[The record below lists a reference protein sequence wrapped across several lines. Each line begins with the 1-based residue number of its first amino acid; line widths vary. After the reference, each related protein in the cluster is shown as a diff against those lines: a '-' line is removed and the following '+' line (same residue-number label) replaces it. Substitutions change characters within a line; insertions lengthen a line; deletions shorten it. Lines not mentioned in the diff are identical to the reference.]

1 MTDFTKSPEAYFEL
15 SSSSKKR
22 ELHPLAVLAR
32 QGNSWTVRCLEPGLM
47 IDEESDIRIYY
58 DLHRQFMQQPARVRV
73 IRDDEESDTVEFE
86 IKLQG
91 KPVSAESRQ
100 CFRVVTVLADR
111 WMKFGE
117 EDRCQI
123 VDISATG
130 CAVISRQDLKG
141 SQTIGASIE
150 YRDKT
155 YQGTLCVQSKSV
167 LSSGRIRYGLHCT
180 DGKKQDSN
188 LLMALQIISM
198 EIQREQLRRLAGAA

>member
-1 MTDFTKSPEAYFEL
+1 MTDSTNSPEAYFEL
-15 SSSSKKR
+15 SSSSDKR
-22 ELHPLAVLAR
+22 ELHPLTVLAR
-32 QGNSWTVRCLEPGLM
+32 QGNSWTVGCLEPGLVV
-47 IDEESDIRIYY
+47 DEESDVRIYY
-58 DLHRQFMQQPARVRV
+58 DLHRQFMQQPAKVGV
-73 IRDDEESDTVEFE
+73 IRNDEESDTVEFE
-86 IKLQG
+86 IQLQG

-130 CAVISRQDLKG
+130 CAVISHQDLQSSK
-141 SQTIGASIE
+141 TIAASIE
-150 YRDKT
+150 YRNKT
-155 YQGTLCVQSKSV
+155 YQGTLCVQSKRV

-180 DGKKQDSN
+180 DGKKKDSN